1 MKSIGIRKFRKK
13 NSSKNNFKV
22 SKNFSKIHNPITCS
36 DPSKPI
42 AFMIQPTTM
51 TKKMTIEATLARL
64 TVVFINDLILLSNK
78 CSKSFDKFSTIDILV
93 HPRGLLC
100 STVSLFSESALD
112 RILFLQLS

>member
-64 TVVFINDLILLSNK
+64 TVVFINDLILL
-78 CSKSFDKFSTIDILV
+78 
-93 HPRGLLC
+93 
-100 STVSLFSESALD
+100 TVEKYPKHSIKD
-112 RILFLQLS
+112 YKIKYRVY